1 MEVLPHTKYLFRK
14 LLDSKLERATYYYS
28 EFYEGFLPTP
38 EEKASTIVC
47 PTCQEHTP
55 ILVLQ
60 YKLCF
65 FTIRDMSHQVLQVI
79 TETLGKLFN
88 NLEKLNS
95 NPEESI
101 SDITDGSVYRKLKAS
116 GTLDNDI

>member
-1 MEVLPHTKYLFRK
+1 
-14 LLDSKLERATYYYS
+14 
-28 EFYEGFLPTP
+28 
-38 EEKASTIVC
+38 
-47 PTCQEHTP
+47 
-55 ILVLQ
+55 
-60 YKLCF
+60 
-65 FTIRDMSHQVLQVI
+65 MSHQVLQVI